1 MISTA
6 SLNSL
11 ERLFEQSVLDNCLTE
26 ERENAKITLHE
37 TPPDIGGKRRLV
49 VQNIASYHF
58 RIVILTEFAEDA
70 RTIKHMAKMMRR
82 SEREMDGQLL
92 LDAYTETV
100 NMISGSVNRN
110 LASTFRHVG
119 MSTPS
124 FIDTACTDYLSI
136 LAPAAVKTL
145 SLDSSELAR
154 INLTLCVCVSGKKPL
169 DFRID
174 PPRHEETTTG
184 ELELF

>member
-1 MISTA
+1 MISA
-6 SLNSL
+6 AALASL
-11 ERLFEQSVLDNCLTE
+11 ERLFEQSVLDNCLAE
-26 ERENAKITLHE
+26 DNENAKITLHE
-37 TPPDIGGKRRLV
+37 RPPQIGGSRRLV

-82 SEREMDGQLL
+82 PEREMDGQLL
-92 LDAYTETV
+92 LDAYTEIV

-124 FIDTACTDYLSI
+124 FIDTACTDYLST
-136 LAPAAVKTL
+136 LSPAAVKTL
-145 SLDSSELAR
+145 SLDSGEFAR
-154 INLTLCVCVSGKKPL
+154 LNLTLCVCVSGKKPL

-174 PPRHEETTTG
+174 PTRHEETTTG